1 MFVSVRVWQH
11 RSRQAL
17 LTDVMSASLH
27 YLVLASC
34 LLFQGAVGQTTS
46 SGGLASSNGTQA
58 PLSCREELNASVG
71 QFRYNTSMGPSCNW
85 DINVPSGRVVTIV
98 FFRTGD
104 CSGSV
109 TVRDGSNATTELPQS
124 CASSNYH
131 SYSSPAGGG
140 STVSVVVDTSHLGGN
155 YFDLSGFYY
164 ASPADALCGGV
175 IELAEET
182 ILSPGFPGDYPS
194 HAECFWTLLAP
205 PDNGFTLSVYDFRVN
220 AVNGSESP
228 NRRPGCLGNSV
239 TVYNGDGVHTP
250 ILDVLCRN
258 TQSSQIL
265 KSQGNMLIHFKS
277 ELQNPTGAFNLN
289 FRQIR
294 TVSCGRTFNGT
305 DGSFSTN
312 SSTLDPCYWLIET
325 SLDKVVSLSGNFCG
339 SYEIHDG
346 QSIAAPLLGSHGAGS
361 NCDSVSALASGPA
374 VVLVT
379 YDRFQVTYQAA
390 EKRTS
395 LDCDF
400 EQGFCGWTPVDEDQ
414 FHWGI
419 YKHRQ
424 STNPYG
430 DLYPSSGSF
439 VGLIS
444 PDTQST
450 WSLLSPPVVNTSGSQ
465 CLSFW
470 FRISGALGSLGLYA
484 TDGSSSQRSRLWEAF
499 PLPGIREHWGTGLV
513 NISDMHYQLE
523 FVADSHVQPLYAAEL
538 DNVRLTDGACPPA
551 PGPCYRQLSD
561 PAGSLELPRVLESDN
576 DACVWFISAAPQKR
590 IRLSL
595 TLSSTTE
602 RNGSGGVADSCQEE
616 GAAVAVAVLHS
627 RALTDLPSKVTPVR
641 VLCRP
646 GSLALTALDG
656 TVVGISLPAFR
667 SHNYTLNATFT
678 EIPCA
683 EELMGPSGVVQS
695 FNFPSNYEN
704 DESCTWLIRAVDDHN
719 IQLSFTNFS
728 LETNYDFVMVY
739 DGDSDGSPLL
749 GTFTGLST
757 PGDVYSTGSTLLVA
771 FTSNA
776 YETFSG
782 FSARYETFRRCSLSL
797 YGDSGSVSSSSS
809 AQLSSFTTGFC
820 TITIDVPY
828 GFLVK
833 LHFRFFNLSEDE
845 LCEASSLSLYSG
857 GAATQRGNALGVF
870 CGQRL
875 PPGARSLSSNMTVVF
890 KVKGTLAPGQGFGF
904 DFYKVSP
911 LQASKACGW
920 APMKERVSR
929 NRIVGGTEARPGA
942 WPWQAIL
949 YYNGKFQCGGSLL
962 SNRWVVSA
970 AHCFGASAP
979 PVLSILCH
987 PLECDPGLLGETAEH
1002 QERLYPQSAHVSSR
1016 VITVV
1021 AKREAGRSTWA
1032 FIPSSDLNSST
1043 VVARNVSRVI
1053 VHERYNTTSHDY
1065 DIALM
1070 ELSDSVS
1077 FTDYVQPVCL
1087 PARFQRFPYPG
1098 KSCFISGWGTLS
1110 YGGDLPNVLQE
1121 AAVAIMSHCVLPG
1134 AGAYSADQIT
1144 NRMLCAGYPEGQI
1157 DTCQGDSGGP
1167 MVCQDSN
1174 GRWFLSGITSWGD
1187 ACARANKPGVY
1198 GRVTKFLEWIRVKS
1212 Q

>member
-1 MFVSVRVWQH
+1 
-11 RSRQAL
+11 
-17 LTDVMSASLH
+17 MSASLH
-27 YLVLASC
+27 YLVLAFC

-46 SGGLASSNGTQA
+46 SGGLPSSNGTQA

-140 STVSVVVDTSHLGGN
+140 STVSVVVDTSRLGGN

-182 ILSPGFPGDYPS
+182 ILSPGFPGNYPS

-484 TDGSSSQRSRLWEAF
+484 TDGSSSQRSLLWEAF

-538 DNVRLTDGACPPA
+538 DNVRLTDGECPPA

-561 PAGSLELPRVLESDN
+561 PAGSLESPRVLKSDN

-719 IQLSFTNFS
+719 IRLSFTNFS

-782 FSARYETFRRCSLSL
+782 FSARYETFRRCFLSL

-857 GAATQRGNALGVF
+857 GAAAQRGNALGVF

-904 DFYKVSP
+904 DFYKVSL

-970 AHCFGASAP
+970 AHCFGANSQAGSWT
-979 PVLSILCH
+979 VYL
-987 PLECDPGLLGETAEH
+987 GLH
-1002 QERLYPQSAHVSSR
+1002 SR
-1016 VITVV
+1016 
-1021 AKREAGRSTWA
+1021 
-1032 FIPSSDLNSST
+1032 SDLNSST

-1065 DIALM
+1065 DVALM

-1110 YGGDLPNVLQE
+1110 YGGDLPNILQE

-1198 GRVTKFLEWIRVKS
+1198 GRVTKFLQWIRVKS